1 MDNEFKL
8 YRITLDSLDIK
19 QIIMALHASYLPY
32 GKEYTDEEAY
42 RYNSTIDGVIIKIKE
57 QIDDKKNEVK

>member
-1 MDNEFKL
+1 MDNEFKH

-32 GKEYTDEEAY
+32 GKEYTDEEVY
-42 RYNSTIDGVIIKIKE
+42 LYNSTIDVVIIKIKE
-57 QIDDKKNEVK
+57 QLTKENEVK